1 MNLSGIRNAIMGMS
15 EKPFSSFEVEIGAQG
30 AWAGLERDLEKSP
43 AAVMEEDSGAKF
55 NLPIVIQSKF

>member
-1 MNLSGIRNAIMGMS
+1 MS